1 MNQENTSTSKWLRH
15 SLVIAVIATFSCFLW
30 GSAFPSL
37 KISYQLLGIADSPWA
52 VKMQFAGY
60 RFLLASMLIFIYMT
74 FAKMPL
80 LPKRSEIKP
89 MVILGLFQ
97 TTIQYIFFYVGV
109 GNTTGVMG
117 SILTASGTFFSLI
130 LPHFYYKDDKLNLQK
145 LAGLTIG
152 FSGILI
158 MNLGLD
164 GLHTS
169 WTFLGEG
176 VLIIS
181 SLVGAAANIYAKEHS
196 QEINPVKINA
206 YQMLFG
212 SLIMIVA
219 SFFFTGGNA
228 IHFSAK
234 SLPIFLWLGF
244 ISGAAYTLWYVLL
257 KYNKVT
263 KVSIYKFQVPVWG
276 SILSALLVAGEKITL
291 VTLLSLL
298 LTALGIILVNLDIK
312 KRPSH

>member
-15 SLVIAVIATFSCFLW
+15 SFVIAAVATFSCFLW

-37 KISYQLLGIADSPWA
+37 KISYQLLNIADSPWA

-60 RFLLASMLIFIYMT
+60 RFLLASGLIFIYML
-74 FAKMPL
+74 FAKIKI
-80 LPKRSEIKP
+80 LPRKTEIVP
-89 MVILGLFQ
+89 MIVLGLFQ

-145 LAGLTIG
+145 LLGLAVG

-164 GLHTS
+164 GLHTT

-181 SLVGAAANIYAKEHS
+181 SLVGAAANIYAKENS
-196 QEINPVKINA
+196 KDINPVKMNA

-212 SLIMIVA
+212 SLIMILA
-219 SFFFTGGNA
+219 SFIFTGGNA
-228 IHFSAK
+228 IHFSQA

-276 SILSALLVAGEKITL
+276 SILSALLVAGEKITA

-298 LTALGIILVNLDIK
+298 MTAVGIVLVNIDFK